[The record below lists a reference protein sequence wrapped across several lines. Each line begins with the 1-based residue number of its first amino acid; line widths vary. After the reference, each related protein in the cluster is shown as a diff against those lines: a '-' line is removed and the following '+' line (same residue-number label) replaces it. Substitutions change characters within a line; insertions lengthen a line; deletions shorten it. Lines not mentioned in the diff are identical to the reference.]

1 MLQLNAGHSFSNTN
15 NGCDIEQRNE
25 LMCVYRDQFIQKWH
39 SNLAR
44 EHSVRGNGGNKLRTY
59 RLFKKTFQFESYLEN
74 INQRCYRVA
83 LTRFRVGA
91 HALAVEVGRYHKPSP
106 LPLGQRLCVFCN
118 MVEDELHFLC
128 ICHKYNTLR
137 KQLNEDIV
145 RQFPEYI

>member
-1 MLQLNAGHSFSNTN
+1 MAITVTVLGLEMLQLNAGHSFSNTN

-91 HALAVEVGRYHKPSP
+91 HALLDNRAKVYLFDANPTSIHSQHTFIIC
-106 LPLGQRLCVFCN
+106 LS
-118 MVEDELHFLC
+118 C
-128 ICHKYNTLR
+128 I
-137 KQLNEDIV
+137 
-145 RQFPEYI
+145 